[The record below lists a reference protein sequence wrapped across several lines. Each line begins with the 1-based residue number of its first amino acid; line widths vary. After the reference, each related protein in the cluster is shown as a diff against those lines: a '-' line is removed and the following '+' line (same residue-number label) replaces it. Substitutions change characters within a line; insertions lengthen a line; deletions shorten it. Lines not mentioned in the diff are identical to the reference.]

1 MGEDLLMLE
10 LLHNKMANGKWKG
23 LVDARGLLN

>member
-10 LLHNKMANGKWKG
+10 LLHNIGNGIWRKG